1 MALLEVDDGDLG
13 RARELFGQAL
23 VIKRQLG
30 DRQSLAIG
38 LANLGDLLTRT
49 SPWDAAD
56 RALAEAAAADLG
68 HPQLIGT
75 VHTNQG
81 NVAAHQQRWA
91 DAAGTMPWP
100 RPPTRRSATAMT
112 RWRP

>member
-13 RARELFGQAL
+13 RARELFEQAL

-38 LANLGDLLTRT
+38 LANLSDLLTRT
-49 SPWDAAD
+49 SQWDAAD
-56 RALAEAAAADLG
+56 RALAEAAALAADLG

-91 DAAGTMPWP
+91 DAAGHYAVAVGRLPGDRP
-100 RPPTRRSATAMT
+100 RP
-112 RWRP
+112 